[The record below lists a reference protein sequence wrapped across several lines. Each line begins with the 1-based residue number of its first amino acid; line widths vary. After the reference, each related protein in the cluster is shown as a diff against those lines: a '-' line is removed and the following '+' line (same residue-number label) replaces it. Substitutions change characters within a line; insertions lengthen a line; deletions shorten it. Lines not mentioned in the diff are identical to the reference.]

1 MIKMKHLRNILGA
14 LLMVP
19 LITNLSLAQV
29 SSDYDKTLDFTK
41 FKTYTFKGWQKDSD
55 KQLNDL
61 DKQRITDA
69 FAHELDIRGLTKDDS
84 NPDVAITL
92 YIVIEEK
99 TSTTAYTNYN
109 GGMGYGMGAGWGMGY
124 GGVGMGSSTTSYST
138 SDYQVGTI
146 VVDFYDE
153 STKKLA
159 WQGTLKANVN
169 KPKKRDKTVPRNV
182 AKLMLKYPVKASKQ
196 KK

>member
-1 MIKMKHLRNILGA
+1 MKNSKNIIGTLFIVF
-14 LLMVP
+14 LVSS
-19 LITNLSLAQV
+19 LSFGQV
-29 SSDYDKTLDFTK
+29 SYDLDKTLDFTK
-41 FKTYTFKGWQKDSD
+41 FKTYTFKGWEKNSD
-55 KQLNDL
+55 QQLNDL

-69 FAHELDIRGLTKDDS
+69 FAHELEIRGFTKDDT

-92 YIVIEEK
+92 YIVVEEK

-146 VVDFYDE
+146 VIDFYDS

-159 WQGTLKANVN
+159 WQGTLKVTVK
-169 KPKKRDKTVPRNV
+169 KPKKREKSIPRNV
-182 AKLMLKYPVKASKQ
+182 AKLMLKYPVKASK
-196 KK
+196 